1 MNILYLSNMI
11 SKKEQD
17 KLFSKYAT
25 IFSYAAQRFH
35 GLLAKGLLE
44 CGCNIYVLTYENA
57 PKEHFDENK
66 VYNETED
73 DIVYEYIP
81 FGKRKSIIWYATKR
95 IINWQ
100 KQNPGGIVICDTI
113 VGELS
118 IAVNIA
124 SIFCKINSIAIVTDV
139 PLART
144 LDQRKGIKKLPVILK
159 QQMIYKFK
167 KYIFLTEQMND
178 LLNKKNRPYVV
189 IEGIADGILDSATT
203 KEKSEKKTCIMAG
216 LLEDEFGVGL
226 LIDSF
231 KKADVQN
238 SELLFYGKGKSVE
251 RILQENKSDE
261 RIKYAGEL
269 TNTEMVE
276 KEKEAT
282 LLINPRP
289 PEGEWTAYSFPSK
302 NIEYIS
308 SGTPL
313 VAFKLAGIPDEYDKY
328 FYKIPINDSNVFAE
342 TLRNLLNKSNE
353 ELNEFGTRAKKWVLE
368 NKNPKAQAG
377 KILEIFKCGCIN
389 GKK

>member
-44 CGCNIYVLTYENA
+44 CGCNIYALTYENA

-81 FGKRKSIIWYATKR
+81 FGKRKSIIGYATKR

-124 SIFCKINSIAIVTDV
+124 SIFRKINSVAIVTDV
-139 PLART
+139 PLVRA
-144 LDQRKGIKKLPVILK
+144 LDQRKGIRKLPIILK
-159 QQMIYKFK
+159 QQMIYNYKN
-167 KYIFLTEQMND
+167 YIFLTEQMNA

-189 IEGIADGILDSATT
+189 VEGVADGIAENLIY
-203 KEKSEKKTCIMAG
+203 KKSEKKICMMAG
-216 LLEDEFGVGL
+216 LLEDEFGVGF

-231 KKADVQN
+231 KKADVEN
-238 SELLFYGKGKSVE
+238 AELVFYGKGTSVE
-251 RILQENKSDE
+251 YIEEENKKDE
-261 RIKYAGEL
+261 RIKYAGQL
-269 TNTEMVE
+269 TNTEIIE
-276 KEKEAT
+276 KEKTAT

-289 PEGEWTAYSFPSK
+289 PVGQWTAYSFPSK

-313 VAFKLAGIPDEYDKY
+313 VAFKLAGIPDEYDEY
-328 FYKIPINDSNVFAE
+328 FYKIPSNESDEFAK
-342 TLRNLLNKSNE
+342 TLKELLNKPDK
-353 ELNEFGTRAKKWVLE
+353 ELIEFGARAQKWVLE
-368 NKNPKAQAG
+368 NKNPKIQAE
-377 KILEIFKCGCIN
+377 KILKIFNI
-389 GKK
+389 